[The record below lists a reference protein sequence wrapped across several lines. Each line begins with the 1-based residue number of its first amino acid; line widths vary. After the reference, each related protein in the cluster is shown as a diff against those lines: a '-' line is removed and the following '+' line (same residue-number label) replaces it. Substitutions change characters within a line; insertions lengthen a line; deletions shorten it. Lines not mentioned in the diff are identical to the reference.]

1 MKSCKKMKQTIEIIL
16 KAHNKL
22 DDFNSP
28 NDFQFKID
36 NLGYLPLHIEKCGN
50 LISIAHY
57 YDANGDLVPD
67 PVMTFKVVP
76 VLQPN
81 ANVPVTNGWQA
92 LNLQNNLGSYF
103 SFDDDK
109 DSPQLLT
116 SFAEMWATNLNEQG
130 FVK

>member
-1 MKSCKKMKQTIEIIL
+1 MKLCKKMQRTIEIIL
-16 KAHNKL
+16 KAHGKL
-22 DDFNSP
+22 EAFNSKA
-28 NDFQFKID
+28 DFQYEVT
-36 NLGYLPLHIEKCGN
+36 NPGYLPLHIEKCSN

-57 YDANGDLVPD
+57 YEANGDLVPD

-76 VLQPN
+76 ALQPN
-81 ANVPVTNGWQA
+81 ANVPITNGWQA

-103 SFDDDK
+103 SFDDSK
-109 DSPQLLT
+109 GSPQELT